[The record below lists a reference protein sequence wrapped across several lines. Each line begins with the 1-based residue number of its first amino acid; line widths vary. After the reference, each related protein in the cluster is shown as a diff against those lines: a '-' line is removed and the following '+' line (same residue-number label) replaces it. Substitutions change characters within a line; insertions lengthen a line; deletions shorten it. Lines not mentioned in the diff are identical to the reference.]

1 MAINESVQNVLAQ
14 HNWKQRTLVEVANAG
29 QLFLITEAEF
39 DRILEAEQLDEGVK
53 EMLAKARQF
62 ASKLPANLQQAQQY
76 VAKQTGKALD
86 ASNTAYVKAQNLI
99 NKIPLIGRIPETTRN
114 RLLLGLALSLGA
126 GYAASEMGADGGGG
140 LAAADPGDAAQGATD
155 AAQAAPDAAQAATD
169 AAQPAAPAAPA
180 APAPQT
186 TDNSGGGVDSTTT
199 KAQVNGGTQTTTVT
213 QGTPDPHAQGI
224 VFGKEGNTTFVNM
237 MKDSPTGDFSA
248 LRNQFH
254 AVTDRMATGDVQG
267 AKQMA
272 AELANKMNLTP
283 EHKQE
288 LMQLLMKVGQAAKAG
303 GVKMR

>member
-29 QLFLITEAEF
+29 QLFRITEAEF

-53 EMLAKARQF
+53 EWLAKARQ
-62 ASKLPANLQQAQQY
+62 AAAKLPANLQQAQQY

-86 ASNTAYVKAQNLI
+86 ASNTAYVKAQNII

-114 RLLLGLALSLGA
+114 RLMLGLALSLGA
-126 GYAASEMGADGGGG
+126 GYAASEMGADGSGG

-155 AAQAAPDAAQAATD
+155 AAQPAAPAQAATD

-224 VFGKEGNTTFVNM
+224 VFGKEGNTTFTNM
-237 MKDSPTGDFSA
+237 MKDSPTGDHAA

-254 AVTDRMATGDVQG
+254 AVTDRMAMGDVQG

-272 AELANKMNLTP
+272 SQLAAKMNLTP

-288 LMQLLMKVGQAAKAG
+288 FMQLLMKVGQTAKAG
-303 GVKMR
+303 GMKMR